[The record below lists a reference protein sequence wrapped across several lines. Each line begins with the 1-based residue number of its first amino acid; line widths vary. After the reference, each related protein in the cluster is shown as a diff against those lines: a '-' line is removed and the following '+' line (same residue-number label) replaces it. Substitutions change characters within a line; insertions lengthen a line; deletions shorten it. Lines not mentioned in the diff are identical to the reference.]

1 MFRNVFAF
9 VVVVSALAL
18 TGCSKCSEQPAV
30 ETPVE
35 ATAPVEG
42 AAPAETA
49 PVEGA
54 APAVDPAATPAEAA
68 PAATPAM

>member
-30 ETPVE
+30 ETPAE
-35 ATAPVEG
+35 TAAPVEG
-42 AAPAETA
+42 AATEAA
-49 PVEGA
+49 PVDGAADPAA
-54 APAVDPAATPAEAA
+54 APAEGAE